1 MNVMEMQV
9 NKEKV
14 YINITDDA
22 FDAFEY
28 MRDFKQLKA
37 RVRVAVINN
46 EQNSGLDNGICTWYF
61 ITSYLDNPSYV
72 LRRMGKSVFLVERV
86 EE

>member
-9 NKEKV
+9 NKKKI

-22 FDAFEY
+22 YDALEY
-28 MRDFKQLKA
+28 MRDFKQLKQ
-37 RVRVAVINN
+37 RVRVAVITN
-46 EQNSGLDNGICTWYF
+46 EQNSGLDNGICTWHF
-61 ITSYLDNPSYV
+61 ISSYLDNPSYV
-72 LRRMGKSVFLVERV
+72 LRRMASNIFMVERV